1 MKNNKKINL
10 KIAGLTT
17 VLTFAPNVAK
27 VIFLAIGFVV
37 LTRGFVIT
45 VLQLLIEIHKYLIQY
60 KKLRK
65 ELKES

>member
-1 MKNNKKINL
+1 MKKNKKINL
-10 KIAGLTT
+10 KIAGVTT
-17 VLTFAPNVAK
+17 FLTFAPNVAK

-37 LTRGFVIT
+37 LTGGAVIT
-45 VLQLLIEIHKYLIQY
+45 VLKLLIDIHKYLIQY